1 MVAAV
6 RETAIAI
13 AMIRGRRPMRV
24 LILLLL
30 AAGLVGCEVRNVPEI
45 ELKDGRKYRCDAIWG
60 SEQSVYCYFHKDGQ
74 SFEFEIKRV
83 KWFTSHR

>member
-1 MVAAV
+1 MK
-6 RETAIAI
+6 
-13 AMIRGRRPMRV
+13 V
-24 LILLLL
+24 LILLLFV
-30 AAGLVGCEVRNVPEI
+30 AGLVGCEVSKEVPEI

-83 KWFTSHR
+83 KWFTSHREGQPRP